1 MLPWTSPT
9 KATSGVT
16 FLSAGPRS
24 PQGVSDRRPAPTK
37 ATPPGDQLPANLCPH
52 KTTITRAHKNWG
64 SSNLFPPPVLVFP
77 PSPSHLGEG
86 RGEGQIG
93 ISNHKGWFKSL
104 SEIRWQNLPPF

>member
-64 SSNLFPPPVLVFP
+64 SSRLSFGEVVPAVSKSV
-77 PSPSHLGEG
+77 PSHEV
-86 RGEGQIG
+86 
-93 ISNHKGWFKSL
+93 
-104 SEIRWQNLPPF
+104 P

>member
-64 SSNLFPPPVLVFP
+64 SSKVSRPGESRPAGSCPVP
-77 PSPSHLGEG
+77 PSRPS
-86 RGEGQIG
+86 R
-93 ISNHKGWFKSL
+93 
-104 SEIRWQNLPPF
+104 